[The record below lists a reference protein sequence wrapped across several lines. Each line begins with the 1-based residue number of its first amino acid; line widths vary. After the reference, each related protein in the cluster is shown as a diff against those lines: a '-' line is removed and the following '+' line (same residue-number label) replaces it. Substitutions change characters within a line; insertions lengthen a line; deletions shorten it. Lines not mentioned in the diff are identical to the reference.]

1 MSLQPDTLLLD
12 ETMSALDKSAAL
24 EILQILKESLPDS
37 TILLVSH
44 QQEIIDMADVKLNM
58 DQTSCFMFCCW
69 RLKMRECGHTKV
81 SGRGVTGI
89 RVTGG

>member
-58 DQTSCFMFCCW
+58 ESFYG
-69 RLKMRECGHTKV
+69 K
-81 SGRGVTGI
+81 
-89 RVTGG
+89 